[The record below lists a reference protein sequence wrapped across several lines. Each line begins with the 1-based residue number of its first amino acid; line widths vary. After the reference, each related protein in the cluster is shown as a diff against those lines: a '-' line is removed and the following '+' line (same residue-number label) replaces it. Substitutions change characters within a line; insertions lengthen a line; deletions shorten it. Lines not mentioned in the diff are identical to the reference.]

1 MKKREKI
8 NKKNKEERK
17 ICTRLFYLQG
27 EKKNVINFL

>member
-8 NKKNKEERK
+8 NKKKNKEERK

-27 EKKNVINFL
+27 EKKKM